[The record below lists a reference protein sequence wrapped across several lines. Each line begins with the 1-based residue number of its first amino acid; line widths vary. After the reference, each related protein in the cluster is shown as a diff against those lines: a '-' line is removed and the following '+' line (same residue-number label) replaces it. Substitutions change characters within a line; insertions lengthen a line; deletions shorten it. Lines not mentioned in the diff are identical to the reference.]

1 MQREAAKATYLDSL
15 PRGQRVAHE
24 VKQVLDRK
32 LNVFGRQ
39 VFLFS
44 GNRFYEFR
52 FSHYSAFSGCDS

>member
-1 MQREAAKATYLDSL
+1 
-15 PRGQRVAHE
+15 
-24 VKQVLDRK
+24 VLDRK

-52 FSHYSAFSGCDS
+52 FSHFYSFFRL

>member
-1 MQREAAKATYLDSL
+1 
-15 PRGQRVAHE
+15 
-24 VKQVLDRK
+24 VLDRK

-52 FSHYSAFSGCDS
+52 FGHFSGFFRL